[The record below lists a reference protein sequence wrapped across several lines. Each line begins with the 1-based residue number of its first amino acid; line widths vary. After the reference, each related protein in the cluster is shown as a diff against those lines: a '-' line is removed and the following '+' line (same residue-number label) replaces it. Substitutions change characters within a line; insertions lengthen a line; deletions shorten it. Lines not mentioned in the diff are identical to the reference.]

1 MTATG
6 TGATSLRLGNYE
18 PLLEL
23 ASGGMA
29 TVFVARHVGAK
40 GFERLV
46 VLKRVH
52 PHLLGNREF
61 TDMFTDEARIASLIH
76 HPNVV
81 PVIDVVESE
90 RELLLVMEYVESAA
104 LSTLISNTKNVGIPT
119 RIVARIIADALAGL
133 HAAHQAL
140 DMRGEPME
148 LVHRDVS
155 PQNIIV
161 GKDGTTRLIDFGI
174 AHAADRLTQ
183 TKTGSLKGKLA
194 YMAPEQASGLPSD
207 RRVDI
212 FACGVTLHEALVG
225 KRLFRG
231 ENELDTMRRIM
242 EAPIPA
248 PSSVLPSISVELD
261 AVVLRALER
270 NPRTRYQTAAEFLDA
285 LEGAIT
291 PASAREVSA
300 FLVEHCGSR
309 LAERAQELQG
319 ILEGRMPKRR
329 FSLVGAPGSP
339 TVVDGQ
345 VRSSQREVPP
355 AAPSSGSF
363 PHTSRSPL
371 IDGAF
376 PQTQS
381 GVHIPTVSAVLV
393 EPAFVPSGPGS
404 SNVGVGA
411 QTLPSQRPGVSIW
424 AIAGAV
430 IVVGVALKAGTT
442 FLGREPS
449 PAPIVVAAPTPPVMS
464 VAPAMVS
471 NDVELILTADA
482 PIESVRTGG
491 SARRI
496 EFQNGRAHVFMAPW
510 TGTLA
515 LEAQLVGGRV
525 ARADADARGPRDI
538 RLVVIPL
545 SKGLSPK
552 KLPSGP
558 AVPDRPQDL
567 QDNPYGSTR

>member
-291 PASAREVSA
+291 PASARAVSA
-300 FLVEHCGSR
+300 
-309 LAERAQELQG
+309 
-319 ILEGRMPKRR
+319 
-329 FSLVGAPGSP
+329 
-339 TVVDGQ
+339 
-345 VRSSQREVPP
+345 
-355 AAPSSGSF
+355 
-363 PHTSRSPL
+363 
-371 IDGAF
+371 
-376 PQTQS
+376 
-381 GVHIPTVSAVLV
+381 
-393 EPAFVPSGPGS
+393 
-404 SNVGVGA
+404 
-411 QTLPSQRPGVSIW
+411 
-424 AIAGAV
+424 
-430 IVVGVALKAGTT
+430 
-442 FLGREPS
+442 
-449 PAPIVVAAPTPPVMS
+449 
-464 VAPAMVS
+464 
-471 NDVELILTADA
+471 
-482 PIESVRTGG
+482 
-491 SARRI
+491 
-496 EFQNGRAHVFMAPW
+496 
-510 TGTLA
+510 
-515 LEAQLVGGRV
+515 
-525 ARADADARGPRDI
+525 
-538 RLVVIPL
+538 
-545 SKGLSPK
+545 
-552 KLPSGP
+552 
-558 AVPDRPQDL
+558 
-567 QDNPYGSTR
+567 Y